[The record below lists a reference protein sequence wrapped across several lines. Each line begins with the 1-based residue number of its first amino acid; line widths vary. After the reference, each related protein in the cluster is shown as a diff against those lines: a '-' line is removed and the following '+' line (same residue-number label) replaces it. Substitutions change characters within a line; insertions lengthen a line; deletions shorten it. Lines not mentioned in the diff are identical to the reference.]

1 MDRMR
6 GVFLPLLLVAMAALV
21 GFLGNVSTQD
31 GRMLAARSQQ
41 LSATMQGS
49 VAPRAEADARRRAM
63 LKHAHESSR
72 EGLTLFGCSGLLLA
86 GAALLFIFHL
96 RFFRGMPDGM
106 LTGASG
112 GGAHPGDAP
121 RSS

>member
-6 GVFLPLLLVAMAALV
+6 GVFLPLVLVAVAALL

-31 GRMLAARSQQ
+31 ARMLAARAQQ
-41 LSATMQGS
+41 VSAPQAGAL
-49 VAPRAEADARRRAM
+49 APRAEADARRRAM
-63 LKHAHESSR
+63 LKHAHEASGD
-72 EGLTLFGCSGLLLA
+72 GLALFGFSGLLVA

-96 RFFRGMPDGM
+96 RFFRGVSEQALLVRP
-106 LTGASG
+106 G
-112 GGAHPGDAP
+112 GDTP

>member
-6 GVFLPLLLVAMAALV
+6 GVFLPLLLVAVAGLL

-31 GRMLAARSQQ
+31 ARMLAVRAQQ
-41 LSATMQGS
+41 VSAPQAGA

-63 LKHAHESSR
+63 LKHAHEASSD
-72 EGLTLFGCSGLLLA
+72 GLAFFGFSGLLVA

-96 RFFRGMPDGM
+96 RFFRGMSEQVVLAQSSAGG
-106 LTGASG
+106 TGGTS
-112 GGAHPGDAP
+112 